1 MAVVDDN
8 ASVRESIGK
17 VLTTMGIESLAYGTA
32 KEFLDDVVGRRR
44 CGCVILDVRL
54 PDMSGLELQQ
64 VLLRQRQVP
73 AIVFI
78 SGHGDIAMAVQAIRA
93 GATDFLVKPF
103 SMQHLLDS
111 VQRAQATQAQ
121 MRRSTDARESV
132 DARMNSL
139 TPREREVLA
148 GLLRGLRTKQIS
160 VELGIAV
167 KTVDEHRGR
176 VMRKMQVETI
186 GALVALCVT
195 PP

>member
-1 MAVVDDN
+1 VAVVDDN